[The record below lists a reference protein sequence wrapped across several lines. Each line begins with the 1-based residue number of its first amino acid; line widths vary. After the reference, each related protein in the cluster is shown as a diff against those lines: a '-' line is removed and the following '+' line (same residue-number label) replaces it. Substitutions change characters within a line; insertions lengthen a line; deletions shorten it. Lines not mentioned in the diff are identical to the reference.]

1 MVMYGWQGK
10 HNKDVYLERGE
21 QVMSHVYDTHEIT
34 HAATLDMSSR
44 DSKFALST
52 AAAHFPPPWL
62 VPE

>member
-1 MVMYGWQGK
+1 MDGDIWLTRQTQQRRLSG
-10 HNKDVYLERGE
+10 EGE

-52 AAAHFPPPWL
+52 AAAHFPPP
-62 VPE
+62 